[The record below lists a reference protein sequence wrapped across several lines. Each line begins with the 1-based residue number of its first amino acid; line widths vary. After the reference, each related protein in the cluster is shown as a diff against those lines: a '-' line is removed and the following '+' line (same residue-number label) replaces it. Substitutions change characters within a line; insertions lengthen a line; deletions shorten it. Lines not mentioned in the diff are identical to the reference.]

1 MESHGAVRSV
11 CLSVGRSVYLSV
23 GRSVDQSVVIS
34 RKAVSQKGKK
44 RIYSGKSVMRKIEV
58 RRKKAEG
65 FHKYRKNAKTLG
77 DVQSTLPHT
86 SPIKNVVP

>member
-1 MESHGAVRSV
+1 MLSV
-11 CLSVGRSVYLSV
+11 CLSV

-44 RIYSGKSVMRKIEV
+44 RMYSGKSVMRKIEV
-58 RRKKAEG
+58 RRKEAKG

-77 DVQSTLPHT
+77 VVQSTPPYT
-86 SPIKNVVP
+86 SPTKNVVP